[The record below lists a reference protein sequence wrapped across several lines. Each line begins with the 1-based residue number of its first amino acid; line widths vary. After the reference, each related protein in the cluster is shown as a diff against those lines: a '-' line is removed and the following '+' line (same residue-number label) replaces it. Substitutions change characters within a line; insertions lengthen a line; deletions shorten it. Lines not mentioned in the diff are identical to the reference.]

1 MDSQDVTTNRGY
13 RALVS
18 VGLVSY
24 GLVHVVMAWI
34 ALRLAWGGGGG
45 EASSQGALQ
54 ELAGQPLGSV
64 LLGVVAIGLF
74 ALVVWQGFEAA
85 LGHRHLKDAKRLRKR
100 VSSAGKALVYLALG
114 LSAAMIALG
123 GGGGGGGGGGNTE
136 ESVTARLLAV
146 PFGRVL
152 VVLVGL
158 VVVAVGVAQIVK
170 GVKKKF
176 TEELAGG
183 ADQPTVRLG
192 TAGYVAKGIALAIV
206 GGLFGWA
213 ALTYDADKAGGID
226 AALKTVQDQPFGG
239 ILLTVMALGIL
250 AFGLYCF
257 SWARQARH

>member
-1 MDSQDVTTNRGY
+1 METEDVTTNRGY

-34 ALRLAWGGGGG
+34 AGRLAWGGGGG

-54 ELAGQPLGSV
+54 EMVQKPLGSV

-74 ALVVWQGFEAA
+74 ALVVWQGLEAA
-85 LGHRHLKDAKRLRKR
+85 VGHAHLDGSKRIRKRLA
-100 VSSAGKALVYLALG
+100 SAGKALVYLALG
-114 LSAAMIALG
+114 FSAARIALG
-123 GGGGGGGGGGNTE
+123 SGGGGKDTE
-136 ESVTARLLAV
+136 ETVTSRLLAV

-152 VVLVGL
+152 VVTVGL
-158 VVVAVGVAQIVK
+158 VVIAIGAAQIVK
-170 GVKKKF
+170 GVKRSF
-176 TEELAGG
+176 TEDLAGDVG
-183 ADQPTVRLG
+183 TPTLRLG

-213 ALTYDADKAGGID
+213 ALTYDAEKAGGID
-226 AALKTVQDQPFGG
+226 AALKTIQDQPFGG

-257 SWARQARH
+257 SWARHGRR

>member
-1 MDSQDVTTNRGY
+1 MDTEDVTTNHGY

-24 GLVHVVMAWI
+24 GLVHVVMAFI
-34 ALRLAWGGGGG
+34 AGRLAWGGGGG
-45 EASSQGALQ
+45 KASSQGALQ
-54 ELAGQPLGSV
+54 EMAKQPLGSV

-74 ALVVWQGFEAA
+74 ALVVWQGLEAA
-85 LGHRHLKDAKRLRKR
+85 IGHRHLKDTKRLRKR
-100 VSSAGKALVYLALG
+100 AASAGKALVYLALG
-114 LSAAMIALG
+114 FSAAKIAVGAG
-123 GGGGGGGGGGNTE
+123 GGGGDTE
-136 ESVTARLLAV
+136 ETVTSRLLAA

-152 VVLVGL
+152 VVVVGL
-158 VVVAVGVAQIVK
+158 VVVGIGVAQIVK

-176 TEELAGG
+176 TEDLSGG
-183 ADQPTVRLG
+183 VDSPTLRLG

-226 AALKTVQDQPFGG
+226 AALKTIQGQPFGG

-257 SWARQARH
+257 SWARNARH

>member
-1 MDSQDVTTNRGY
+1 METEDVTTNRGY

-34 ALRLAWGGGGG
+34 AVRLAWGGGGG

-54 ELAGQPLGSV
+54 EMAQQPLGTV
-64 LLGVVAIGLF
+64 LLGVVAVGLF
-74 ALVVWQGFEAA
+74 ALVVWRGLEAA
-85 LGHRHLKDAKRLRKR
+85 IGHGHLDGAKR
-100 VSSAGKALVYLALG
+100 VSKRVGSAGKALVYLALG
-114 LSAAMIALG
+114 FSAAKVALGSG
-123 GGGGGGGGGGNTE
+123 GGGGETE
-136 ESVTARLLAV
+136 ETVTSRLLGV

-152 VVLVGL
+152 VVVVGL
-158 VVVAVGVAQIVK
+158 VVIGIGVAQIVK
-170 GVKKKF
+170 GANKTF
-176 TEELAGG
+176 TEDLTGG
-183 ADQPTVRLG
+183 VGSSTLRLG

-213 ALTYDADKAGGID
+213 AITYDADKAGGID
-226 AALKTVQDQPFGG
+226 AALKTIQGQPFGG

-257 SWARQARH
+257 SWSRNARH